1 LPVTPTSQSETGD
14 TAAAKAAA
22 RKKRFEEEKKRLEG
36 QERPQDTICAEGK
49 PALYITPAEAGM
61 LIGESRVFTLFDTD
75 GHKLTA
81 AADWA
86 VSISVLAALTS
97 GDEPTVTAKNEG
109 TFKVT
114 TRIDARS
121 AEAIVKVYPGDKL
134 LIGAA
139 RWKVAPIPCSKNPGI
154 SKVVPAVPH

>member
-1 LPVTPTSQSETGD
+1 MIRMNVPSSD
-14 TAAAKAAA
+14 D
-22 RKKRFEEEKKRLEG
+22 G
-36 QERPQDTICAEGK
+36 QRDSGQ
-49 PALYITPAEAGM
+49 
-61 LIGESRVFTLFDTD
+61 RVPISGCTLFDTD

-86 VSISVLAALTS
+86 VSSSNLAALTS

-114 TRIDARS
+114 ARIDARS
-121 AEAIVKVYPGDKL
+121 AEAIVKAYPGDKSP
-134 LIGAA
+134 IGAA

-154 SKVVPAVPH
+154 SKVVPAVPQ